1 MMNKISLVIMLPV
14 AALLTGVVFATF
26 YHKYDT
32 SRIFV
37 ATTIVEDLNGTTGNI
52 VSLQRDS
59 NGNILWIVS
68 GKWQLLLNPK
78 YNVAGGISKAEFESN
93 LTMQKIDGKLT
104 DKATLS
110 NFKLKE
116 SRVVNQVVTLDGNA
130 SLIRLGS
137 AIDVGN
143 VASEN
148 MTVPLHI
155 VISNARTIS
164 ISSDSGSFH
173 KYFEV
178 SPVYGNVPQRE

>member
-1 MMNKISLVIMLPV
+1 MMLPV
-14 AALLTGVVFATF
+14 AALLAGVVFATF

-32 SRIFV
+32 SRSFV
-37 ATTIVEDLNGTTGNI
+37 ATTIVEQLNGTTGNI
-52 VSLQRDS
+52 ISLQRDS

-93 LTMQKIDGKLT
+93 LTMQKMDGKLT
-104 DKATLS
+104 DKTSLS

-116 SRVVNQVVTLDGNA
+116 SRVVNEIVTLDGNA
-130 SLIRLGS
+130 SLIRLGT

-143 VASEN
+143 VASHNN

-164 ISSDSGSFH
+164 ISSDSGLFH

-178 SPVYGNVPQRE
+178 SPVYGNVPQRD